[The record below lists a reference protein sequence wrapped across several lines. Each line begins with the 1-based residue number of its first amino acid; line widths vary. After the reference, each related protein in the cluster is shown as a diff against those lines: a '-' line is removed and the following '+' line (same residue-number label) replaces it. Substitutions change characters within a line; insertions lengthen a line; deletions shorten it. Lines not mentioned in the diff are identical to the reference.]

1 MTKRFEDYYVQK
13 DKIIGF
19 LRNSSKI
26 FEEYPNEKDN
36 VLAIESL
43 IKSIEKN
50 RFEIVFIGEFSAGK
64 STFLNALMGKRLL
77 PSFANETTATVTYMH
92 DANELDEY
100 KPGIIKYNNGDE
112 KILPDLS
119 LETIEKAVST
129 KGDINKQDKTVAK
142 LVEWVDLYIKDNQF
156 LKDGVLLVDSPGLNG
171 CAEGHEDI
179 TLREIKKAHAC
190 IFVFNSDHPGSN
202 TDFKFLQNVKK
213 ENSNLFFVLNKIDL
227 INPDEGNT
235 VEDIVNDLKREYK
248 KRFSEETFI
257 PKVFPISS
265 RAALA
270 SRDETV
276 GFRSDKDKADTPE
289 KKKEYLEL
297 SRISEFED
305 RLIKFLTKGEKTK
318 VQFLGPITKVE
329 SFLIQ
334 LKNKLEAENDCLSQ
348 QKATNEL
355 LERKNKLDEE
365 IKINENEKISKTTDI
380 ENDFSLIID
389 EINEK
394 VSSQCEDINNSILDR
409 INRLEN
415 DKLKNYAENLL
426 HSNIQNKYSI
436 LASEIKELFN
446 EKVIDLVNSRCKEAL
461 KTIQEKINSGSDE
474 VESIVKLNNIELGN
488 LNLISANLE
497 SFRKE
502 EKKLDDEL
510 IQLEKDS
517 FKIKIDAV
525 ERAEKEEKVKNL
537 YKKLERIRN
546 NKADIQRTFII
557 PDAVERLVE
566 EYEDLGWRER
576 GLIGYCWGALFGGN
590 KVKVNKPKPDDR
602 NRIEAKERLAN
613 ILKEY
618 GNEESEIQKQIELL
632 NIESGKNA
640 IVLDY
645 EAQQMQRDID
655 KYTKKA
661 EELRNKFNTE
671 VNEVLRKNK
680 ETLTEY
686 IENYI
691 NDENKIFKRN
701 IKHFFRNQTNTHL
714 ELINSVINKGIDN
727 LLKTKKE
734 ELENII
740 LTLEKQGTEREETI
754 SKNTNSIKLIKELLA
769 EGCDIEAELETDFCD
784 KIETDSIENIN
795 VK

>member
-380 ENDFSLIID
+380 ENDFSLIIN
-389 EINEK
+389 EINEE

-426 HSNIQNKYSI
+426 HSNIQNKYSM
-436 LASEIKELFN
+436 LASEIEELFN

-510 IQLEKDS
+510 IQLEKDA
-517 FKIKIDAV
+517 FKIKIDAA

-546 NKADIQRTFII
+546 NKADIQKTFII
-557 PDAVERLVE
+557 PDTEVYYEKNT
-566 EYEDLGWRER
+566 EYEWRGGLLGLL
-576 GLIGYCWGALFGGN
+576 GTLLIGKKAVDVDKRKEDN
-590 KVKVNKPKPDDR
+590 KKKT
-602 NRIEAKERLAN
+602 EAEEKLKN

-645 EAQQMQRDID
+645 EAQQMQSDID

-671 VNEVLRKNK
+671 VNEVLRENK

-691 NDENKIFKRN
+691 NGQNKIFKKD

-754 SKNTNSIKLIKELLA
+754 SKNSNSIKLIKELLA

>member
-248 KRFSEETFI
+248 KRFSKETTI
-257 PKVFPISS
+257 PKIFPISS

-289 KKKEYLEL
+289 KKREYLEL
-297 SRISEFED
+297 SRLPEFED

-318 VQFLGPITKVE
+318 VQFLGPVTKVK

-334 LKNKLEAENDCLSQ
+334 VKNKLEAENDCLSQ

-380 ENDFSLIID
+380 ENDFSLIIN
-389 EINEK
+389 EINEE
-394 VSSQCEDINNSILDR
+394 VSSQCEDIYKSILDR
-409 INRLEN
+409 IDCLES
-415 DKLKNYAENLL
+415 DDLKNYTENLL
-426 HSNIQNKYSI
+426 HFNLQNKYFT
-436 LASEIKELFN
+436 LASKIEELFN
-446 EKVIDLVNSRCKEAL
+446 DKVIDLVNIRCKEVL
-461 KTIQEKINSGSDE
+461 KTIQEKFNSESDG
-474 VESIVKLNNIELGN
+474 VESIVKLNKVELGN

-510 IQLEKDS
+510 IQLENDF

-546 NKADIQRTFII
+546 NKADIQKTFII
-557 PDAVERLVE
+557 PDVDIRYLTETVEVERS
-566 EYEDLGWRER
+566 
-576 GLIGYCWGALFGGN
+576 GLIPWLYGKLMGG
-590 KVKVNKPKPDDR
+590 
-602 NRIEAKERLAN
+602 KEKTIQKKIIDEEKKNAAERRLAN

-632 NIESGKNA
+632 NIENGKKS

-645 EAQQMQRDID
+645 EAQQIQNDID
-655 KYTKKA
+655 KYTKEA

-680 ETLTEY
+680 ETLREY
-686 IENYI
+686 IEIYI
-691 NDENKIFKRN
+691 NNQNKIFKKDL
-701 IKHFFRNQTNTHL
+701 KHFFRNKKNTHL
-714 ELINSVINKGIDN
+714 ELINSVINSGIDN
-727 LLKTKKE
+727 ILKTKKE
-734 ELENII
+734 ELENIV
-740 LTLEKQGTEREETI
+740 LTLEKQGTEREKTI
-754 SKNTNSIKLIKELLA
+754 SKNTNSIKLINNLLA

-784 KIETDSIENIN
+784 KIETVSIENID